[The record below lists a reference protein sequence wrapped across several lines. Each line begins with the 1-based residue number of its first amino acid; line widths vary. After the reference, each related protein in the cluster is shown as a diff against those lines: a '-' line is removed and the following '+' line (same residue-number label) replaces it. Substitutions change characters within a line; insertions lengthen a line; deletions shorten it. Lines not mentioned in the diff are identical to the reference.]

1 MDKKE
6 GIKEKKE
13 EKKKAECTPARGV
26 NFYLI
31 KFGRLCAWALLVM
44 IILYFISG
52 FGIIKP
58 RMIENAT
65 LGIFGRGPSFMVHE
79 WLTLPMAFA
88 FLCHTLIAIRFAM
101 IRWRVKNMRI
111 VDYSFLAT
119 GILLF
124 AAATYAYL
132 A

>member
-1 MDKKE
+1 MANKEAKKD
-6 GIKEKKE
+6 GKE
-13 EKKKAECTPARGV
+13 AECTPTRGV

-31 KFGRLCAWALLVM
+31 KFGRLCAWSLILM
-44 IILYFISG
+44 ILLYFISG
-52 FGIIKP
+52 FGMIKP
-58 RMIENAT
+58 RMIESAT
-65 LGIFGRGPSFMVHE
+65 LGILGRGSSFWLHDI
-79 WLTLPMAFA
+79 LTLPMAFA

-101 IRWRVKNMRI
+101 IRWRVKNMKT

-124 AAATYAYL
+124 AACAYAYL